1 VKKTYSKLI
10 RNSCG
15 LNNFLTKLGP
25 SADLGKSAR
34 QKGITIKLSVNCGP
48 RQGQNAMEKGGD
60 WRRERGLGLG
70 LWVTSNGTQLQLQMD
85 HISFSPTVAVAML
98 LLLMLLLL
106 LLPCR
111 YCC

>member
-1 VKKTYSKLI
+1 MKKTYSKLI

-25 SADLGKSAR
+25 SADLGKSTR

-60 WRRERGLGLG
+60 WRREGFGFGALGYLE
-70 LWVTSNGTQLQLQMD
+70 WHTAAASNGPY
-85 HISFSPTVAVAML
+85 IF
-98 LLLMLLLL
+98 
-106 LLPCR
+106 
-111 YCC
+111 